1 MAASPDISEDWRAG
15 GFGIYLHWP
24 FCQAKCPYC
33 DFNSHVVAAVD
44 HDRWQRAFLAEI
56 DRHAQMAPDRVV
68 KSVFFGGGTP
78 SLMPPALVGAII
90 DRLRAR
96 WPFAN
101 DVEITLEANPTSS
114 EAQRFRDFARAGVN
128 RLSLG
133 VQALNDRDLKRLG
146 RLHDLDQALAAF
158 DMARESFD
166 RVSFDLI
173 YARQDQSLEDWRAEL
188 GRALALAV
196 DHISLY
202 QLTIED
208 GTAFG
213 ERFRHGGLRGL
224 PSDDLSAELYALTQE
239 MAGVAGFSAY
249 EVSNLARPGAESRH
263 NLVYWRYGDYLGIG
277 PGAHGRVTIGG
288 TRVAT
293 EAPRMPGAWLD
304 AVENGKPDLQET
316 LTREDMAEEFLLFG
330 LRLSE
335 GIDLDRFSSLAGH
348 ELNPK
353 RIAMME
359 EIGMISRAANR
370 IHATPEGRMVL
381 NSVLAELMR
390 DD

>member
-56 DRHAQMAPDRVV
+56 DRHAEMAPDRVV
-68 KSVFFGGGTP
+68 RSVFFGGGTP
-78 SLMPPALVGAII
+78 SLMPPALVEAII

-114 EAQRFRDFARAGVN
+114 EAQKFRDFARAGVN

-133 VQALNDRDLKRLG
+133 VQALNDRDLRRLG

-158 DMARESFD
+158 DMARETFD

-224 PSDDLSAELYALTQE
+224 PSDELSAELYALTQE
-239 MAGVAGFSAY
+239 MAGAAGFSAY

-277 PGAHGRVTIGG
+277 PGAHGRVTMSG

-304 AVENGKPDLQET
+304 AVENGRPDLRES

-335 GIDLDRFSSLAGH
+335 GIDLNRFSSLAGH

>member
-56 DRHAQMAPDRVV
+56 DRHAEMAPDRVV
-68 KSVFFGGGTP
+68 RSVFFGGGTP
-78 SLMPPALVGAII
+78 SLMPPALVEAII

-114 EAQRFRDFARAGVN
+114 EAQKFRDFARAGVN

-133 VQALNDRDLKRLG
+133 VQALNDRDLRRLG

-158 DMARESFD
+158 DMARETFD

-224 PSDDLSAELYALTQE
+224 PSDELSAELYALTQE
-239 MAGVAGFSAY
+239 MAGAAGFSAY

-277 PGAHGRVTIGG
+277 PGAHGRVTLGG

-304 AVENGKPDLQET
+304 AVENGRPDLRES

-335 GIDLDRFSSLAGH
+335 GIDLNRFSSLAGH

-353 RIAMME
+353 RIGMME
-359 EIGMISRAANR
+359 EIGMINRAANR

>member
-33 DFNSHVVAAVD
+33 DFNSHVVRHVD
-44 HDRWQRAFLAEI
+44 HARWERAFLAEI
-56 DRHAQMAPDRVV
+56 DRHAEMTPDRVV

-78 SLMPPALVGAII
+78 SLMPASLVEAII

-96 WPFAN
+96 WPFGN
-101 DVEITLEANPTSS
+101 DVEITLEANPSSS
-114 EAQRFRDFARAGVN
+114 EAQKFRDFAHAGVN

-146 RLHDLDQALAAF
+146 RLHDLDEALTAF
-158 DMARESFD
+158 DMARDSFG

-188 GRALALAV
+188 SRALSLAV

-213 ERFRHGGLRGL
+213 DRFRHGGLRGL

-239 MAGVAGFSAY
+239 MATDAGFSAY
-249 EVSNLARPGAESRH
+249 EVSNLARPGSESRH

-277 PGAHGRVTIGG
+277 PGAHGRVTLGD
-288 TRVAT
+288 TRIAT

-304 AVENGKPDLQET
+304 AVESGKAGTAER

-335 GIDLDRFSSLAGH
+335 GIDLHRFSALAGH

-353 RIAMME
+353 RIGMME
-359 EIGMISRAANR
+359 DIGMIERRDDR
-370 IHATPEGRMVL
+370 IHATDEGRMVL

>member
-1 MAASPDISEDWRAG
+1 MADAAAEDWRHG
-15 GFGIYLHWP
+15 GFGIYIHWP

-33 DFNSHVVAAVD
+33 DFNSHVAGVID
-44 HDRWQRAFLAEI
+44 IPRWTSAYLAEI
-56 DRHAQMAPDRVV
+56 DRWAERVPGRTV
-68 KSVFFGGGTP
+68 QSVFFGGGTP
-78 SLMPPALVGAII
+78 SMMPPDLVRAIL
-90 DRLRAR
+90 DRLRLH

-101 DVEITLEANPTSS
+101 DMEITLEANPGSS
-114 EAQRFRDFARAGVN
+114 EAGKFRSFAEAGVN

-133 VQALNDRDLKRLG
+133 VQALNDADLMRLG
-146 RLHDLDQALAAF
+146 RIHTVDDALRAF
-158 DMARESFD
+158 DLARESFG

-173 YARQDQSLEDWRAEL
+173 YARQNQTLADWDAEL
-188 GRALALAV
+188 SRALSMAV

-224 PSDDLSAELYALTQE
+224 PSDELSAELYALTQE
-239 MAGVAGFSAY
+239 MAGAAGFSAY

-277 PGAHGRVTIGG
+277 PGAHGRVTLGG

-304 AVENGKPDLQET
+304 AVENGRPDLRES

-335 GIDLDRFSSLAGH
+335 GIDLNRFSSLAGH

-359 EIGMISRAANR
+359 EIGMLSRAANR
-370 IHATPEGRMVL
+370 ICATPEGRMVL